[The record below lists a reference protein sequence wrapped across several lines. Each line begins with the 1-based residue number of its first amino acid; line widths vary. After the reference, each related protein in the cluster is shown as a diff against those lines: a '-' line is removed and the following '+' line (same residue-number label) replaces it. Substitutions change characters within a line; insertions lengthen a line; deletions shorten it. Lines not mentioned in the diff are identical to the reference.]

1 MVHSLKFFLSYCR
14 FTVHGFVNK
23 TNKENKEK
31 KWRKKERETVWKK
44 KNKINVKLH
53 RKAAVSKY
61 SIKFVFLKFC
71 KIYRKM
77 SVPGSLAK

>member
-1 MVHSLKFFLSYCR
+1 MKFFFSYCR

-23 TNKENKEK
+23 INKENKEK
-31 KWRKKERETVWKK
+31 KRRKKERETVGKK
-44 KNKINVKLH
+44 KNKINVKLR

-61 SIKFVFLKFC
+61 SIKLVFFC